1 MNISKCFE
9 GTRDQSKVEFG
20 EQFSIS
26 FKGTLKNI
34 FGNKGDFGDFSM
46 DHGNTDPL
54 RVSLFTFSHF

>member
-1 MNISKCFE
+1 M
-9 GTRDQSKVEFG
+9 GFG

-26 FKGTLKNI
+26 FKETLKNV